1 MISNRQDVFCNT
13 INLKSPSLFL
23 LLLFFLIFTC
33 FHFLRQVKNAMS
45 FAMKYFK
52 RKSKEHSSEQEEQFL
67 LEKVWERLC
76 GRKEGEGNDLMID
89 EKSSDCLERVRVE
102 SLCDRRKENDRRQ
115 ENADKNDDSDG
126 DESVGA
132 DAVAV
137 KLSQRPRVVPT
148 LPTSHHLCHPT
159 PPLPQPLSSSQPL
172 QLPLQ
177 LSSRIQTLPQKNE
190 KDSRIP
196 SSLKLSTG
204 VSKDTGAVRSTSSSN
219 GSPAPTDTVSGS
231 ISGTVTGT
239 GSGTGTGTRQSTRLA
254 LVDAAA
260 AIARRRAATV
270 TVLVDKEHSQ
280 TPSSS
285 QHHQQEQHQEQE
297 QQRSQREQQ
306 QQQQRPLRQPLRTL
320 PFHQEQSTTH
330 HNITEFRVQSPD
342 KHDPKSVLE
351 KRIGAMR

>member
-1 MISNRQDVFCNT
+1 
-13 INLKSPSLFL
+13 
-23 LLLFFLIFTC
+23 
-33 FHFLRQVKNAMS
+33 
-45 FAMKYFK
+45 MKYFK

-76 GRKEGEGNDLMID
+76 GREEGEGNDLMID
-89 EKSSDCLERVRVE
+89 EKKSGCLERVRVE
-102 SLCDRRKENDRRQ
+102 SFCDRRKEIDSKKENDRRKEND
-115 ENADKNDDSDG
+115 DKIDDSDG

-137 KLSQRPRVVPT
+137 KLPQRPRVVRT
-148 LPTSHHLCHPT
+148 LPSSHHLSHPT
-159 PPLPQPLSSSQPL
+159 PSLSQPLSSSQPL
-172 QLPLQ
+172 PLPLS
-177 LSSRIQTLPQKNE
+177 LSSCIQTLPQKIE
-190 KDSRIP
+190 KDSRIT
-196 SSLKLSTG
+196 SSAKQLTG
-204 VSKDTGAVRSTSSSN
+204 VGKDTGAVRFTSSSN
-219 GSPAPTDTVSGS
+219 GSPATTDTVSGS

-239 GSGTGTGTRQSTRLA
+239 GSVTGTGTRQSTRLA

-270 TVLVDKEHSQ
+270 TVHVDKEYSQ
-280 TPSSS
+280 TPSSF

-306 QQQQRPLRQPLRTL
+306 QQQRPLRQPLRTL
-320 PFHQEQSTTH
+320 PFHQEQSTTP
-330 HNITEFRVQSPD
+330 HNITEFKVQSPD